1 MKIKKLSSVFGAE
14 IDGVDLKAIDDG
26 DFEEVYRAW
35 VEYGVLRFRD
45 QKLDDPQLE
54 AFSARFGPLE
64 KIPLRM
70 TPEQAIMSATSLT
83 AELLGWEDKVGEIAA
98 GKYADIIAVHG
109 DALDDISE
117 LEDVDFVMKGGVV
130 YKNK

>member
-1 MKIKKLSSVFGAE
+1 
-14 IDGVDLKAIDDG
+14 
-26 DFEEVYRAW
+26 
-35 VEYGVLRFRD
+35 
-45 QKLDDPQLE
+45 
-54 AFSARFGPLE
+54 
-64 KIPLRM
+64 M

-109 DALDDISE
+109 NPLENINE
-117 LEDVDFVMKGGVV
+117 LEDVDFVMKGGII